1 MMKKLENM
9 DYAMNY
15 RMGLESTDA
24 LSDFDACVWPL
35 LQALGWRGLP
45 RQVAEALPHMDQAL
59 DLTDFRNVMAH
70 LNYQSREIDATLD
83 LIDERLMPCL
93 FVPDEGTALVV
104 IRPEENGVRVF
115 DGGTDR
121 EMVIRLSALPG
132 KIYQFSAADRR
143 ERYLED
149 DKRGWFGGIADRFSG
164 LLHQLL
170 AMTFVLN
177 ILALATPIFVM
188 GIYDRVIGTRSIPM
202 LIQFSIGIGIV
213 LILSWVLR
221 TLRSQIVSH
230 FGARL
235 DTLVSGAIFERLL
248 SLPPAFTE
256 RAPVGVQISRI
267 RDFESV
273 REFFTGPMA
282 LVIMEMPFVPLF
294 LIVMFYLGGW
304 LALIPIALIG
314 VFALIGIVAFPIV
327 ARRVSELGRHGAN
340 RQEFLVETV
349 GKMSALK
356 YTASEQRWLAR
367 FRDISADTAYSGYRV
382 AMVNNVIN
390 TLAQVLMITSG
401 ALVLAFG
408 AQRVMEAQMSVGAL
422 VASMMLAWRVLGPIN
437 QAFLGMP
444 RLAQLR
450 GSVRQINRLMT
461 IAPEGDLVPRSVE
474 QHRFDGAVTFS
485 RVSFRYSADSDPALV
500 GVNFDIKPGQVVAVV
515 GANGAGKSSLIKLI
529 AGMYQPQAGA
539 VLIDGAD
546 IRQMDPQ
553 TLRQAISYVP
563 QDIEFFRGSIA
574 QNLRLANPVATDDD
588 LRMACM
594 SAGILDDVEALPN
607 GFKTRVGDQHSSR
620 FSASFLQRLAL
631 ARAFV
636 REAPIILFDEAT
648 NGLDQRADRAFQSTI
663 NRLRGGSTI
672 FLITHRP
679 SHLDLADRILV
690 LEGGQLRGDGPPARI
705 KQQVIDGGYL

>member
-1 MMKKLENM
+1 MKQLENM
-9 DYAMNY
+9 NYALGY
-15 RMGLESTDA
+15 RMGMASIDA
-24 LSDFDACVWPL
+24 QSDFDACLWPL

-45 RQVAEALPHMDQAL
+45 RQVAEALPHLDQTL
-59 DLTDFRNVMAH
+59 DITDFRNVLAH
-70 LNYQSREIDATLD
+70 LNYQSREIDATFD
-83 LIDERLMPCL
+83 QIDERMMPCL
-93 FVPDEGTALVV
+93 FVPDNGTALVV
-104 IRPEENGVRVF
+104 IRPEDNGIRVF

-121 EMVIRLSALPG
+121 EIVIRSSSLPG
-132 KIYQFSAADRR
+132 KLYQFTMADRR
-143 ERYLED
+143 ARYFED
-149 DKRGWFGGIADRFSG
+149 DKRGWFGGIAARFSSLG
-164 LLHQLL
+164 YQLL
-170 AMTFVLN
+170 LLTLVLN
-177 ILALATPIFVM
+177 IMALATPVFVM

-202 LIQFSIGIGIV
+202 LIQFSIGIVIV
-213 LILSWVLR
+213 MVLGWILRS
-221 TLRSQIVSH
+221 LRSQIVSH

-248 SLPPAFTE
+248 SLPPTFTE

-282 LVIMEMPFVPLF
+282 MVMLEMPFVPIF
-294 LIVMFYLGGW
+294 LIAMFYLGGW
-304 LALIPIALIG
+304 LAVIPIVLMAVFLLIG
-314 VFALIGIVAFPIV
+314 VIAFPV
-327 ARRVSELGRHGAN
+327 VSRRVVELGRHGAS

-349 GKMSALK
+349 GKMSVLK
-356 YTASEQRWLAR
+356 YTASEKRWLAR
-367 FRDISADTAYSGYRV
+367 FRDISADTAYAGFRV
-382 AMVNNVIN
+382 SMVNNIIN
-390 TLAQVLMITSG
+390 TSAQILMISAG

-408 AQRVMEAQMSVGAL
+408 ADQVMNAQMSVGAL

-437 QAFLGMP
+437 QAFLGLP

-450 GSVRQINRLMT
+450 GSVRQINRLMNLQ
-461 IAPEGDLVPRSVE
+461 PEGDLVPRSVE
-474 QHRFDGAVTFS
+474 QRRFEGAITFS
-485 RVSFRYSADSDPALV
+485 RVSFRYSSDSDPALV

-515 GANGAGKSSLIKLI
+515 GANGAGKSSLIKLV

-574 QNLRLANPVATDDD
+574 QNLRLANPVASPDD

-594 SAGILDDVEALPN
+594 SAGILQEVEALPD
-607 GFKTRVGDQHSSR
+607 GFDTRVGDQHSSR

-636 REAPIILFDEAT
+636 REAPIILFDEPT
-648 NGLDQRADRAFQSTI
+648 NGLDQRADRAFQHTI

-690 LEGGQLRGDGPPARI
+690 LEAGQLRGDGPPERI

>member
-1 MMKKLENM
+1 MKKLENM
-9 DYAMNY
+9 DYALNY
-15 RMGLESTDA
+15 RMGLGSTDA
-24 LSDFDACVWPL
+24 LSDFDACLWPL

-59 DLTDFRNVMAH
+59 DLVDFRNVLAH
-70 LNYQSREIDATLD
+70 LNYQSREIDTTFD
-83 LIDERLMPCL
+83 QIDERMMPCI
-93 FVPDEGTALVV
+93 FVPDDGTALVV
-104 IRPEENGVRVF
+104 MRPEDNGIRVF

-121 EMVIRLSALPG
+121 EIVIKASALPG
-132 KIYQFSAADRR
+132 KLYQFTVADRR
-143 ERYLED
+143 ERYFED
-149 DKRGWFGGIADRFSG
+149 DKRGWFGGIAERFSNLG
-164 LLHQLL
+164 HQLL
-170 AMTFVLN
+170 LITLVLN
-177 ILALATPIFVM
+177 IMALATPIFVM

-213 LILSWVLR
+213 LILTWVLR
-221 TLRSQIVSH
+221 ALRSQIVSH

-282 LVIMEMPFVPLF
+282 LVMLEMPFVPIF

-304 LALIPIALIG
+304 LSLIPVALICVFVLIG
-314 VFALIGIVAFPIV
+314 LIAFPV
-327 ARRVSELGRHGAN
+327 VSRRVSELGRNGAN

-349 GKMSALK
+349 AKMSALK
-356 YTASEQRWLAR
+356 YTASEKRWLAR
-367 FRDISADTAYSGYRV
+367 FRDISADTAYAGYRV

-390 TLAQVLMITSG
+390 TSAQILMITAG

-408 AQRVMEAQMSVGAL
+408 ADRVMNAQMSVGAL

-437 QAFLGMP
+437 QAFLGLP

-461 IAPEGDLVPRSVE
+461 LAPEGDLVPRSVD
-474 QHRFDGAVTFS
+474 QRRFEGAVSFS
-485 RVSFRYSADSDPALV
+485 RVSFRYSPESDPALV

-515 GANGAGKSSLIKLI
+515 GANGAGKSSLIKLV

-574 QNLRLANPVATDDD
+574 QNLRLANPVASTDD

-594 SAGILDDVEALPN
+594 SAGILQEVEALPE
-607 GFKTRVGDQHSSR
+607 GFSSRLGDQHSSR

-636 REAPIILFDEAT
+636 REAPIILFDEPT
-648 NGLDQRADRAFQSTI
+648 NGLDQRADRAFLHTI

-679 SHLDLADRILV
+679 SHLDMADRILV
-690 LEGGQLRGDGPPARI
+690 LDAGQLRGDAPPERI

>member
-1 MMKKLENM
+1 MP
-9 DYAMNY
+9 
-15 RMGLESTDA
+15 G
-24 LSDFDACVWPL
+24 
-35 LQALGWRGLP
+35 
-45 RQVAEALPHMDQAL
+45 
-59 DLTDFRNVMAH
+59 
-70 LNYQSREIDATLD
+70 
-83 LIDERLMPCL
+83 RL
-93 FVPDEGTALVV
+93 
-104 IRPEENGVRVF
+104 
-115 DGGTDR
+115 
-121 EMVIRLSALPG
+121 
-132 KIYQFSAADRR
+132 YQFSSANRR
-143 ERYLED
+143 ERYFED
-149 DKRGWFGGIADRFSG
+149 DKRGWFGGIATRFSQLG
-164 LLHQLL
+164 YQLL
-170 AMTFVLN
+170 LITFVLN
-177 ILALATPIFVM
+177 IMALATPIFVM
-188 GIYDRVIGTRSIPM
+188 GIYDRVIGTRSISM
-202 LIQFSIGIGIV
+202 LIQFSIGIGII
-213 LILSWVLR
+213 LIMTWVLR

-248 SLPPAFTE
+248 ALPPAFTE

-282 LVIMEMPFVPLF
+282 MVMLEMPFVPIF

-304 LALIPIALIG
+304 LAMVPIALIG
-314 VFALIGIVAFPIV
+314 VFVLIGLISFPIV
-327 ARRVSELGRHGAN
+327 SRRVSELGRNGAN

-356 YTASEQRWLAR
+356 YTASEKRWLSR
-367 FRDISADTAYSGYRV
+367 FREISADTAYAGFRV
-382 AMVNNVIN
+382 SMVNNVIN
-390 TLAQVLMITSG
+390 TLAQILMISSG

-408 AQRVMEAQMSVGAL
+408 AYQVMNAQMSVGAL

-437 QAFLGMP
+437 QAFIGMP

-461 IAPEGDLVPRSVE
+461 IAPEGDLVPRSVD
-474 QHRFDGAVTFS
+474 QRRFAGAVSFS
-485 RVSFRYSADSDPALV
+485 RVSFRYSPESDPALV
-500 GVNFDIKPGQVVAVV
+500 GVNFDIKPGQVIAVV
-515 GANGAGKSSLIKLI
+515 GANGAGKSSLIKLV

-553 TLRQAISYVP
+553 NLRQAISYVP

-574 QNLRLANPVATDDD
+574 QNLRLANPVASQDD

-594 SAGILDDVEALPN
+594 SAGVLQDVENLPK
-607 GFKTRVGDQHSSR
+607 GFSTRVGDQHSSR

-636 REAPIILFDEAT
+636 REAPVILFDEPT
-648 NGLDQRADRAFQSTI
+648 NGLDQKADRAFQHTI

-690 LEGGQLRGDGPPARI
+690 LEAGQLRGDAPPERI

>member
-1 MMKKLENM
+1 MP
-9 DYAMNY
+9 
-15 RMGLESTDA
+15 G
-24 LSDFDACVWPL
+24 
-35 LQALGWRGLP
+35 
-45 RQVAEALPHMDQAL
+45 
-59 DLTDFRNVMAH
+59 
-70 LNYQSREIDATLD
+70 
-83 LIDERLMPCL
+83 RL
-93 FVPDEGTALVV
+93 
-104 IRPEENGVRVF
+104 
-115 DGGTDR
+115 
-121 EMVIRLSALPG
+121 
-132 KIYQFSAADRR
+132 YQFSSANRR
-143 ERYLED
+143 ERYFED
-149 DKRGWFGGIADRFSG
+149 DKRGWFGGIATRFSQLG
-164 LLHQLL
+164 YQLL
-170 AMTFVLN
+170 LITFMLN
-177 ILALATPIFVM
+177 IMALATPIFVM
-188 GIYDRVIGTRSIPM
+188 GIYDRVIGTRSISM
-202 LIQFSIGIGIV
+202 LIQFSIGIGII
-213 LILSWVLR
+213 LIMTWVLR

-248 SLPPAFTE
+248 ALPPAFTE

-282 LVIMEMPFVPLF
+282 MVMLEMPFVPIF

-304 LALIPIALIG
+304 LAMVPIALIG
-314 VFALIGIVAFPIV
+314 VFVLIGLISFPIV
-327 ARRVSELGRHGAN
+327 SRRVSELGRNGAN

-356 YTASEQRWLAR
+356 YTASEKRWLSR
-367 FRDISADTAYSGYRV
+367 FREISADTAYAGFRV
-382 AMVNNVIN
+382 SMVNNVIN
-390 TLAQVLMITSG
+390 TLAQILMISSG

-408 AQRVMEAQMSVGAL
+408 AYQVMNAQMSVGAL

-437 QAFLGMP
+437 QAFIGMP

-461 IAPEGDLVPRSVE
+461 IAPEGDLVPRSVD
-474 QHRFDGAVTFS
+474 QRRFAGAVSFS
-485 RVSFRYSADSDPALV
+485 RVSFRYSPESDPALV
-500 GVNFDIKPGQVVAVV
+500 GVNFDIKPGQVIAVV
-515 GANGAGKSSLIKLI
+515 GANGAGKSSLIKLV

-553 TLRQAISYVP
+553 NLRQAISYVP

-574 QNLRLANPVATDDD
+574 QNLRLANPVASQDD

-594 SAGILDDVEALPN
+594 SAGVLQDVENLPK
-607 GFKTRVGDQHSSR
+607 GFSTRVGDQHSSR

-636 REAPIILFDEAT
+636 REAPVILFDEPT
-648 NGLDQRADRAFQSTI
+648 NGLDQKADRAFQHTI

-690 LEGGQLRGDGPPARI
+690 LEAGQLRGDAPPERI

>member
-1 MMKKLENM
+1 MKKLENM
-9 DYAMNY
+9 DYALNY
-15 RMGLESTDA
+15 RMGLASSDS
-24 LSDFDACVWPL
+24 LSDFDACLWPL
-35 LQALGWRGLP
+35 LQELGWRGLP

-59 DLTDFRNVMAH
+59 DLTDFRNVLAH
-70 LNYQSREIDATLD
+70 LNYQSREIDATFD
-83 LIDERLMPCL
+83 QIDERMMPCM
-93 FVPDEGTALVV
+93 FVPDDGTALVV
-104 IRPEENGVRVF
+104 MRPEENGIRVF

-121 EMVIRLSALPG
+121 EIVIKASAMPGRL
-132 KIYQFSAADRR
+132 YQFSVANRR
-143 ERYLED
+143 ERYFED
-149 DKRGWFGGIADRFSG
+149 DKRGWFGGISERFSK
-164 LLHQLL
+164 LAYQLL
-170 AMTFVLN
+170 LITLMLN
-177 ILALATPIFVM
+177 IMALATPIFVM

-202 LIQFSIGIGIV
+202 LIQFSIGIGII
-213 LILSWVLR
+213 LILTWVLR

-282 LVIMEMPFVPLF
+282 LVLMEMPFVPIF

-304 LALIPIALIG
+304 LALIPIALIV
-314 VFALIGIVAFPIV
+314 VFALIGLIAFPV
-327 ARRVSELGRHGAN
+327 VTRRVSELGRHGAS

-356 YTASEQRWLAR
+356 YTASERRWLAR
-367 FRDISADTAYSGYRV
+367 FRDISADTAYAGYRV

-390 TLAQVLMITSG
+390 TSAQILMITAG

-408 AQRVMEAQMSVGAL
+408 ADRVMNAQMSVGAL

-437 QAFLGMP
+437 QAFLGLP

-461 IAPEGDLVPRSVE
+461 LTPEGDLVPRSVE
-474 QHRFDGAVTFS
+474 QRRFEGAVTFS
-485 RVSFRYSADSDPALV
+485 RVSFRYSPDSDPALV
-500 GVNFDIKPGQVVAVV
+500 GVNFEIKPGQVVAVV
-515 GANGAGKSSLIKLI
+515 GANGAGKSSLIKLV

-546 IRQMDPQ
+546 IRQMDAQ

-574 QNLRLANPVATDDD
+574 QNLRLANPVATTDD

-594 SAGILDDVEALPN
+594 SAGILQEIEALPD
-607 GFKTRVGDQHSSR
+607 GFSSRLGDQHSSR
-620 FSASFLQRLAL
+620 FSTSFLQRLAL

-636 REAPIILFDEAT
+636 REAPIILFDEPT
-648 NGLDQRADRAFQSTI
+648 NGLDQRADRAFQHTI

-690 LEGGQLRGDGPPARI
+690 LDAGQLRGDAPPERI

>member
-1 MMKKLENM
+1 MKKLENM
-9 DYAMNY
+9 DYALNY
-15 RMGLESTDA
+15 RMGLSSTDA
-24 LSDFDACVWPL
+24 LSDFDACLWPL
-35 LQALGWRGLP
+35 LQSLGWRGLP

-59 DLTDFRNVMAH
+59 DLTDFRNVLAH
-70 LNYQSREIDATLD
+70 LNYQSREIDATLNQ
-83 LIDERLMPCL
+83 IDERLMPCL
-93 FVPDEGTALVV
+93 FVPDSGTALVV

-121 EMVIRLSALPG
+121 EMVIKLSSLPG
-132 KIYQFSAADRR
+132 KIYQFTQADRR
-143 ERYLED
+143 ERHFED

-164 LLHQLL
+164 LGRQLL
-170 AMTFVLN
+170 VMTFVLN
-177 ILALATPIFVM
+177 IMALATPIFVM

-202 LIQFSIGIGIV
+202 LVQFSIGIGIV

-221 TLRSQIVSH
+221 ALRSQIVSH

-282 LVIMEMPFVPLF
+282 LVMMEIPFVPLF

-304 LALIPIALIG
+304 LAMVPIALIC
-314 VFALIGIVAFPIV
+314 VFVLIGFVAFPV
-327 ARRVSELGRHGAN
+327 VSRRVSELGRHGAS

-356 YTASEQRWLAR
+356 YTASEKRWLGR
-367 FRDISADTAYSGYRV
+367 FREVSADTAYAGFRV

-390 TLAQVLMITSG
+390 TLAQVLMITAG

-408 AQRVMEAQMSVGAL
+408 AQQVMNGHMSVGAL

-474 QHRFDGAVTFS
+474 QRRFDGGVTFS

-500 GVNFDIKPGQVVAVV
+500 GVNFDIEPGQVVAVV
-515 GANGAGKSSLIKLI
+515 GANGAGKSSLIKLV

-574 QNLRLANPVATDDD
+574 QNLRLANPVASNDD

-594 SAGILDDVEALPN
+594 AAGILDEVEALPD
-607 GFKTRVGDQHSSR
+607 GFDTRVGDQHSSR

-631 ARAFV
+631 ARALV
-636 REAPIILFDEAT
+636 REAPVILFDEPT

-690 LEGGQLRGDGPPARI
+690 LEAGQLRGDGPPERI

>member
-1 MMKKLENM
+1 MMQHLENM
-9 DYAMNY
+9 NYALGY
-15 RMGLESTDA
+15 RMGLASTEA
-24 LSDFDACVWPL
+24 QSDFDACLWPL

-45 RQVAEALPHMDQAL
+45 RQVAEALPHMDKAL

-70 LNYQSREIDATLD
+70 LNYQSREIDTTFD
-83 LIDERLMPCL
+83 QIDDRMMPCL
-93 FVPDEGTALVV
+93 FVPDHGTALIV
-104 IRPEENGVRVF
+104 IRPEDKGIRVF

-121 EMVIRLSALPG
+121 EMVLRSSGITG
-132 KIYQFSAADRR
+132 KLYQFTMADRR
-143 ERYLED
+143 ARYFED
-149 DKRGWFGGIADRFSG
+149 DKRGWFGGIAERFSSLG
-164 LLHQLL
+164 YQLL
-170 AMTFVLN
+170 LMTLMLN
-177 ILALATPIFVM
+177 VMALATPIFVM

-202 LIQFSIGIGIV
+202 LIQFSIGIGII
-213 LILSWVLR
+213 LILSWILR
-221 TLRSQIVSH
+221 ALRSQIVSH

-282 LVIMEMPFVPLF
+282 LVMLEMPFVPIF
-294 LIVMFYLGGW
+294 LMVMFYLGGW
-304 LALIPIALIG
+304 LAIIPVALIG
-314 VFALIGIVAFPIV
+314 VFLLIGLVTFPV
-327 ARRVSELGRHGAN
+327 VTRRVAELGRHGAN

-349 GKMSALK
+349 GKMSVLK
-356 YTASEQRWLAR
+356 YTASEKRWLSR
-367 FRDISADTAYSGYRV
+367 FREISADTAHAGFRV
-382 AMVNNVIN
+382 SMINNVIN
-390 TLAQVLMITSG
+390 TSAQILMISAG

-408 AQRVMEAQMSVGAL
+408 ADRVMNAQMSVGAL
-422 VASMMLAWRVLGPIN
+422 VASMMLAWRILGPIN
-437 QAFLGMP
+437 QAFLGLP

-450 GSVRQINRLMT
+450 GSVRQINRLMNLQ
-461 IAPEGDLVPRSVE
+461 PEGDLVPRSVE
-474 QHRFDGAVTFS
+474 QRRFEGAISFS
-485 RVSFRYSADSDPALV
+485 RVSFRYTSDSDPALV

-515 GANGAGKSSLIKLI
+515 GANGAGKSSLIKLV

-574 QNLRLANPVATDDD
+574 QNLRLANPVASADD

-594 SAGILDDVEALPN
+594 SAGILQEVEALPD
-607 GFKTRVGDQHSSR
+607 GFDTRVGDQHSSR

-636 REAPIILFDEAT
+636 REAPIILFDEPT
-648 NGLDQRADRAFQSTI
+648 NGLDQRADRAFQHTI

-690 LEGGQLRGDGPPARI
+690 LEAGQLRGDAPPARI

>member
-1 MMKKLENM
+1 MKIENM
-9 DYAMNY
+9 DFAQNY
-15 RMGLESTDA
+15 RMGLDSSEPQ
-24 LSDFDACVWPL
+24 SDFDACLWPL

-59 DLTDFRNVMAH
+59 DLTDFRNVFAH
-70 LNYQSREIDATLD
+70 LNYKSREIDVIFNQ
-83 LIDERLMPCL
+83 IDERLMPCL
-93 FVPDEGTALVV
+93 FVPDNGTALVV
-104 IRPEENGVRVF
+104 IRPEGEGARVF

-121 EMVIRLSALPG
+121 EMVIKASSLSG
-132 KIYQFSAADRR
+132 KLYQFTAADRR
-143 ERYLED
+143 ERYFED
-149 DKRGWFGGIADRFSG
+149 DKRGWFGGISSRFSRLG
-164 LLHQLL
+164 YQMFLITL
-170 AMTFVLN
+170 MLN
-177 ILALATPIFVM
+177 IMALATPIFVM

-202 LIQFSIGIGIV
+202 LIQFVIGISIV
-213 LILSWVLR
+213 LIMTWVLR
-221 TLRSQIVSH
+221 TLRSQIISH

-282 LVIMEMPFVPLF
+282 MVMLELPFVPIF
-294 LIVMFYLGGW
+294 LVVMFYLGGW
-304 LALIPIALIG
+304 LAFIPVALIG
-314 VFALIGIVAFPIV
+314 VFFLIGVVAFPV
-327 ARRVSELGRHGAN
+327 VTRRVSELGRNGAN

-349 GKMSALK
+349 AKMSALK
-356 YTASEQRWLAR
+356 YTASEKRWLAR
-367 FRDISADTAYSGYRV
+367 FRDISADTAYAGFRV
-382 AMVNNVIN
+382 SMVNNVIN
-390 TLAQVLMITSG
+390 TLAQILMVSSG
-401 ALVLAFG
+401 AFVLAFG
-408 AQRVMEAQMSVGAL
+408 ADRVMNAQMSVGAL

-437 QAFLGMP
+437 QAFIGMP

-461 IAPEGDLVPRSVE
+461 IPSEGDLVPRSVGPR
-474 QHRFDGAVTFS
+474 RFEGAVTFS
-485 RVSFRYSADSDPALV
+485 RVSFRYAPESDPALV
-500 GVNFDIKPGQVVAVV
+500 GVSFDIKPGQVVAVV
-515 GANGAGKSSLIKLI
+515 GANGAGKSSLIKLV

-553 TLRQAISYVP
+553 TLRQSISYVP

-574 QNLRLANPVATDDD
+574 QNLRLANPVASIDD

-594 SAGILDDVEALPN
+594 SAGVLQDVEALPH
-607 GFKTRVGDQHSSR
+607 GLLTRLGDQHSTR

-636 REAPIILFDEAT
+636 REAPIILFDEPT
-648 NGLDQRADRAFQSTI
+648 NGLDQKADRAFQHTI

-679 SHLDLADRILV
+679 SHLDMADRILV
-690 LEGGQLRGDGPPARI
+690 LDAGQLRGDAPPEKI
-705 KQQVIDGGYL
+705 KKQVIDGGYL

>member
-1 MMKKLENM
+1 MNIENM
-9 DYAMNY
+9 EFAQNY
-15 RMGLESTDA
+15 RMGLASTDSQ
-24 LSDFDACVWPL
+24 SDFDACLWPL

-59 DLTDFRNVMAH
+59 DLTDFRNVLAH
-70 LNYQSREIDATLD
+70 LNYQSREIDVVFSQ
-83 LIDERLMPCL
+83 IDDRLMPCL
-93 FVPDEGTALVV
+93 FVPDNGTALVV
-104 IRPEENGVRVF
+104 IRPEANGIRVY

-121 EMVIRLSALPG
+121 EIVIKASSLPG
-132 KIYQFSAADRR
+132 RLYQFSSANRR
-143 ERYLED
+143 ERYFED
-149 DKRGWFGGIADRFSG
+149 DKRGWFGGIATRFSQLG
-164 LLHQLL
+164 YQLL
-170 AMTFVLN
+170 LITFVLN
-177 ILALATPIFVM
+177 IMALATPIFVM
-188 GIYDRVIGTRSIPM
+188 GIYDRVIGTRSISM
-202 LIQFSIGIGIV
+202 LIQFSIGIGII
-213 LILSWVLR
+213 LIMTWVLR

-248 SLPPAFTE
+248 ALPPAFTE

-282 LVIMEMPFVPLF
+282 MVMLEMPFVPIF

-304 LALIPIALIG
+304 LAMVPIALIG
-314 VFALIGIVAFPIV
+314 VFVLIGLISFPIV
-327 ARRVSELGRHGAN
+327 SRRVSELGRNGAN

-356 YTASEQRWLAR
+356 YTASEKRWLSR
-367 FRDISADTAYSGYRV
+367 FREISADTAYAGFRV
-382 AMVNNVIN
+382 SMVNNVIN
-390 TLAQVLMITSG
+390 TLAQILMISSG

-408 AQRVMEAQMSVGAL
+408 AYQVMNAQMSVGAL

-437 QAFLGMP
+437 QAFIGMP

-461 IAPEGDLVPRSVE
+461 IAPEGDLVPRSVD
-474 QHRFDGAVTFS
+474 QRRFAGAVSFS
-485 RVSFRYSADSDPALV
+485 RVSFRYSPESDPALV
-500 GVNFDIKPGQVVAVV
+500 GVNFDIKPGQVIAVV
-515 GANGAGKSSLIKLI
+515 GANGAGKSSLIKLV

-574 QNLRLANPVATDDD
+574 QNLRLANPVASQDD

-594 SAGILDDVEALPN
+594 SAGVLQDIENLPK
-607 GFKTRVGDQHSSR
+607 GFTTRVGDQHSSR

-636 REAPIILFDEAT
+636 REAPVILFDEPT
-648 NGLDQRADRAFQSTI
+648 NGLDQKADRAFQHTI

-690 LEGGQLRGDGPPARI
+690 LEAGQLRGDAPPERI

>member
-1 MMKKLENM
+1 MNIENM
-9 DYAMNY
+9 QFAQNY
-15 RMGLESTDA
+15 RMGLASTDA
-24 LSDFDACVWPL
+24 LSDFDACLWPL

-45 RQVAEALPHMDQAL
+45 RHVAEALPHMDQAL
-59 DLTDFRNVMAH
+59 DLTDFRNVLAH
-70 LNYQSREIDATLD
+70 LNYQSREIDVVFD
-83 LIDERLMPCL
+83 EIDERLMPCL
-93 FVPDEGTALVV
+93 FVPTNGTALVV
-104 IRPEENGVRVF
+104 IRPEGNGIRVY

-121 EMVIRLSALPG
+121 EMVITATSLPG
-132 KIYQFSAADRR
+132 KLYQFSPANRRDR
-143 ERYLED
+143 YFED
-149 DKRGWFGGIADRFSG
+149 DKRGWFGGVANRFSQLG
-164 LLHQLL
+164 YQLL
-170 AMTFVLN
+170 LITLMLN
-177 ILALATPIFVM
+177 IMALATPIFVM
-188 GIYDRVIGTRSIPM
+188 GIYDRVIGARSISM
-202 LIQFSIGIGIV
+202 LIQFSIGIGII
-213 LILSWVLR
+213 LIMSWVLR

-248 SLPPAFTE
+248 ALPPSYTE
-256 RAPVGVQISRI
+256 RSPVGVQISRI

-282 LVIMEMPFVPLF
+282 MVMLEMPFVPIF
-294 LIVMFYLGGW
+294 LVVMFYLGGW
-304 LALIPIALIG
+304 LALIPIALTG
-314 VFALIGIVAFPIV
+314 VFALIGLVSFPIV
-327 ARRVSELGRHGAN
+327 TRRVSELGRNGAN

-356 YTASEQRWLAR
+356 YTAMENRWLTR
-367 FRDISADTAYSGYRV
+367 FRDISADTAYAGFKVS
-382 AMVNNVIN
+382 MVNNVIN
-390 TLAQVLMITSG
+390 TLAQVLMISSG
-401 ALVLAFG
+401 AFVLAFG
-408 AQRVMEAQMSVGAL
+408 ANRVMNGEMSVGAL

-437 QAFLGMP
+437 QAFIGMP

-461 IAPEGDLVPRSVE
+461 IAPEGDLVPRSVD
-474 QHRFDGAVTFS
+474 QRRFSGAVSFS
-485 RVSFRYSADSDPALV
+485 RVSFRYNADSDPALV
-500 GVNFDIKPGQVVAVV
+500 GVNFDIKPGQVIAVV
-515 GANGAGKSSLIKLI
+515 GANGAGKSSLIKLV

-553 TLRQAISYVP
+553 TLRQSISYVP
-563 QDIEFFRGSIA
+563 QDVEFFRGSIA
-574 QNLRLANPVATDDD
+574 QNLRLANPVASHDE

-594 SAGILDDVEALPN
+594 SAGVLQEVENLVD
-607 GFKTRVGDQHSSR
+607 GFSTRIGDQHSAR

-636 REAPIILFDEAT
+636 REAPIILFDEPT
-648 NGLDQRADRAFQSTI
+648 NGLDQKADRAFQHTI

-679 SHLDLADRILV
+679 SHLDMADRILV
-690 LEGGQLRGDGPPARI
+690 LQYGQLRGDAPPERI